1 MFFYNVDLCHVHNC
15 LFCLSDFTDFPDFRT
30 FSKIC
35 LTFGL
40 YCLFRLSDSIDMNP
54 YQQKKRW
61 KYSLLTFAV
70 VIASGSL
77 LYTNYLVRNIA
88 KSERTRAQVWAMSMK
103 QVLASDDNDFL
114 NYVFAVRDSSLVPAI
129 VTDNRG
135 DIQLSR
141 GLDSTK
147 VFIKLEAEG
156 NKKLKYDPPYFQ
168 SELDYMKKQHEPIQL
183 KVLGQQ
189 WLVYYKD
196 SPLLTQLK
204 FFPYIQLSLIAI
216 FLLMAY
222 AAFSSSRKSEQDQVW
237 VGLAKETAHQLGT
250 PISSLMAW
258 IELMKE
264 KFNAEDDPLIG
275 EMENDV
281 KRLEIVADRF
291 SKIGSTP
298 KLEEHKVYDVVKD
311 FVDYFRIRVSK
322 NISFELTGNPH
333 LLAGLN
339 VPLFDWVLENLL
351 KNAVNAIDGKGKIK
365 VDISGNKIKKQVF
378 IDVSDTGKGIPR
390 SKFDTVFQPGYTTRK
405 RGWGLGLSLTKR
417 MVENYHNG
425 QIFVRDSEVGKGT
438 TFRIVLKN
446 IRHDKQT
453 ATK

>member
-1 MFFYNVDLCHVHNC
+1 
-15 LFCLSDFTDFPDFRT
+15 
-30 FSKIC
+30 
-35 LTFGL
+35 
-40 YCLFRLSDSIDMNP
+40 MNP

-77 LYTNYLVRNIA
+77 LYTSYLARNIA
-88 KSERTRAQVWAMSMK
+88 RSERTRAEVWALSMK
-103 QVLASDDNDFL
+103 HLLIADDDDFL
-114 NYVFAVRDSSLVPAI
+114 GYVISVRDSLSVPAI
-129 VTDNRG
+129 VTNNKG
-135 DIQLSR
+135 DVQFTR
-141 GLDSTK
+141 GLDPTK
-147 VFIKLEAEG
+147 TPIKLEAE
-156 NKKLKYDPPYFQ
+156 NSKTKKYDPEYFKQ
-168 SELDYMKKQHEPIQL
+168 ELAYMQGQHSPIKY
-183 KVLGQQ
+183 KVYGEE

-204 FFPYIQLSLIAI
+204 FFPYIQLSVIAI
-216 FLLMAY
+216 FLLVAY
-222 AAFSSSRKSEQDQVW
+222 TAFSSSRKSEQNQVW

-264 KFNAEDDPLIG
+264 KFNAEDDPLIA

-298 KLEEHKVYDVVKD
+298 KLEEHKVYEVVKD
-311 FVDYFRIRVSK
+311 FVDYFKVRVSK
-322 NISFELTGNPH
+322 NISFQLTGNPH
-333 LLAGLN
+333 LQAGVN
-339 VPLFDWVLENLL
+339 IPLFDWVLENLL
-351 KNAVNAIDGKGKIK
+351 KNAVNAIEGKGSIH

-378 IDVSDTGKGIPR
+378 IDVTDTGKGIPR

-417 MVENYHNG
+417 MIENYHNG
-425 QIFVRDSEVGKGT
+425 QIFVKDSELGKGT
-438 TFRIVLKN
+438 TFRIILKN
-446 IRHDKQT
+446 VRHDKQT
-453 ATK
+453 KH

>member
-1 MFFYNVDLCHVHNC
+1 
-15 LFCLSDFTDFPDFRT
+15 
-30 FSKIC
+30 
-35 LTFGL
+35 
-40 YCLFRLSDSIDMNP
+40 MNP

-70 VIASGSL
+70 IIASGSL

-88 KSERTRAQVWAMSMK
+88 KSERTRAQIWAMSMK

-114 NYVFAVRDSSLVPAI
+114 NYVFAVRDSSIVPAI
-129 VTDNRG
+129 VTDEKG

-141 GLDSTK
+141 GLDSSKTN
-147 VFIKLEAEG
+147 IKLAAEG
-156 NKKLKYDPPYFQ
+156 NKKLKYDPLYFQ
-168 SELDYMKKQHEPIQL
+168 SELTYMKKQHDPIKL
-183 KVLGQQ
+183 TVLGNQ
-189 WLVYYKD
+189 WFVFYKD
-196 SPLLTQLK
+196 SELLRQLK
-204 FFPYIQLSLIAI
+204 LFPYVQLSVIAI
-216 FLLMAY
+216 FLLTAY
-222 AAFSSSRKSEQDQVW
+222 TAFSSSRKSEQNQVW

-264 KFNAEDDPLIG
+264 KFNAEEDPLIA

-291 SKIGSTP
+291 SKIGSKP
-298 KLEEHKVYDVVKD
+298 QLEEHKVYDVVKD
-311 FVDYFRIRVSK
+311 FVDYFRVRVSK
-322 NISFELTGNPH
+322 NIGFELKGNPH
-333 LLAGLN
+333 LVAGIN
-339 VPLFDWVLENLL
+339 IPLFDWVLENLL
-351 KNAVNAIDGKGKIK
+351 KNAVNAIEGKGAIK
-365 VDISGNKIKKQVF
+365 VEISGNKIKKLVY
-378 IDVSDTGKGIPR
+378 IDVTDTGKGIPR

-417 MVENYHNG
+417 MIENYHNG

-446 IRHDKQT
+446 VKYDKKT
-453 ATK
+453 AA

>member
-1 MFFYNVDLCHVHNC
+1 
-15 LFCLSDFTDFPDFRT
+15 
-30 FSKIC
+30 
-35 LTFGL
+35 
-40 YCLFRLSDSIDMNP
+40 MNP

-70 VIASGSL
+70 IIASGSL

-103 QVLASDDNDFL
+103 QIGSSDDNDFL
-114 NYVFAVRDSSLVPAI
+114 NYVFAVRDSSTVPAI
-129 VTDNRG
+129 VTDERG

-147 VFIKLEAEG
+147 TFIKLEAEDKTKG
-156 NKKLKYDPPYFQ
+156 KARKQYDPGYFK
-168 SELDYMKKQHEPIQL
+168 SELVYMKKQHAPIKL
-183 KVLGQQ
+183 TVFGTR

-196 SPLLTQLK
+196 SDLLTELK
-204 FFPYIQLSLIAI
+204 YFPYVQLSVIAI
-216 FLLMAY
+216 FLLLAY
-222 AAFSSSRKSEQDQVW
+222 TAFSSSRRSEQNQVW

-264 KFNAEDDPLIG
+264 KFSAEDDPLIA

-281 KRLEIVADRF
+281 RRLEIVADRF

-298 KLEEHKVYDVVKD
+298 KLEEHSVFEVVKD
-311 FVDYFRIRVSK
+311 FIDYFRVRVSK
-322 NISFELTGNPH
+322 NISFEMAGNRD
-333 LLAGLN
+333 LKAGLN

-351 KNAVNAIDGKGKIK
+351 KNAVNAIEGKGEIK
-365 VDISGNKIKKQVF
+365 VEISGNKIKKQVF
-378 IDVSDTGKGIPR
+378 IDITDTGKGIPR

-417 MVENYHNG
+417 MVENYHDG
-425 QIFVRDSEVGKGT
+425 QVFVRESELGKGT

-446 IRHDKQT
+446 IKDDKPT
-453 ATK
+453 AA

>member
-1 MFFYNVDLCHVHNC
+1 
-15 LFCLSDFTDFPDFRT
+15 
-30 FSKIC
+30 
-35 LTFGL
+35 
-40 YCLFRLSDSIDMNP
+40 MNP

-77 LYTNYLVRNIA
+77 LYTSYLARNIA
-88 KSERTRAQVWAMSMK
+88 RSERTRAEVWALSMK
-103 QVLASDDNDFL
+103 HLLMADDDDFL
-114 NYVFAVRDSSLVPAI
+114 GYVVSVRDSLSVPAI
-129 VTDNRG
+129 VTDAKG
-135 DIQLSR
+135 EVQFTR
-141 GLDSTK
+141 GLDPTK
-147 VFIKLEAEG
+147 THIKLAAEG
-156 NKKLKYDPPYFQ
+156 KKGLTYDPEYFKR
-168 SELDYMKKQHEPIQL
+168 ELAYMQDQHAPIKY
-183 KVLGQQ
+183 KVYNVQ

-196 SPLLTQLK
+196 SFLLTQLK
-204 FFPYIQLSLIAI
+204 FFPYIQLSVIAI

-222 AAFSSSRKSEQDQVW
+222 TAFSSSRKSEQDQVW

-264 KFNAEDDPLIG
+264 KYNAEGDTLIA

-298 KLEEHKVYDVVKD
+298 KLEEHKVYEVVKD
-311 FVDYFRIRVSK
+311 FVDYFKVRVSK
-322 NISFELTGNPH
+322 NISFQLTGNPH
-333 LLAGLN
+333 LQAGVN
-339 VPLFDWVLENLL
+339 IPLFDWVLENLL
-351 KNAVNAIDGKGKIK
+351 KNAVNAIEGKGSIH

-378 IDVSDTGKGIPR
+378 IDVTDTGKGIPR

-417 MVENYHNG
+417 MIENYHNG
-425 QIFVRDSEVGKGT
+425 QIFVKDSELGKGT
-438 TFRIVLKN
+438 TFRIILKN
-446 IRHDKQT
+446 VRHDKQT
-453 ATK
+453 KS

>member
-1 MFFYNVDLCHVHNC
+1 
-15 LFCLSDFTDFPDFRT
+15 
-30 FSKIC
+30 
-35 LTFGL
+35 
-40 YCLFRLSDSIDMNP
+40 MNP

-70 VIASGSL
+70 IIASGSL

-103 QVLASDDNDFL
+103 QVGASDDNDFL
-114 NYVFAVRDSSLVPAI
+114 NYVFAVRDSSTVPAI
-129 VTDNRG
+129 VTDELG

-147 VFIKLEAEG
+147 TFIKLEAEDKTKG
-156 NKKLKYDPPYFQ
+156 KARKRYDPGYFK
-168 SELDYMKKQHEPIQL
+168 SELTYMKKQHAPIKL
-183 KVLGQQ
+183 TVFGTR

-196 SPLLTQLK
+196 SDLLTELK
-204 FFPYIQLSLIAI
+204 YFPYVQLSVIAI
-216 FLLMAY
+216 FLLLAY
-222 AAFSSSRKSEQDQVW
+222 TAFSSSRRSEQNQVW

-264 KFNAEDDPLIG
+264 KFSAEDDPLIA

-281 KRLEIVADRF
+281 RRLEIVADRF

-298 KLEEHKVYDVVKD
+298 KLEEHSVFDVVKD
-311 FVDYFRIRVSK
+311 FIDYFRVRVSK
-322 NISFELTGNPH
+322 NINFEMAGNRE
-333 LLAGLN
+333 LKAGLN

-351 KNAVNAIDGKGKIK
+351 KNAVNAIEGKGEIK
-365 VDISGNKIKKQVF
+365 VEISGNKIKKQVF
-378 IDVSDTGKGIPR
+378 IDITDTGKGIPR

-417 MVENYHNG
+417 MVENYHDG
-425 QIFVRDSEVGKGT
+425 QVFVRESELGKGT

-446 IRHDKQT
+446 IKDDKPT
-453 ATK
+453 AA

>member
-1 MFFYNVDLCHVHNC
+1 
-15 LFCLSDFTDFPDFRT
+15 
-30 FSKIC
+30 
-35 LTFGL
+35 
-40 YCLFRLSDSIDMNP
+40 MNP

-77 LYTNYLVRNIA
+77 FYTSYLVRNIA
-88 KSERTRAQVWAMSMK
+88 KSERTRAEVWALSMK
-103 QVLASDDNDFL
+103 QLFSADDDDFL
-114 NYVFAVRDSSLVPAI
+114 GYISAVRDSLSVPAI
-129 VTDNRG
+129 VTNNKG
-135 DIQLSR
+135 DVQYTR
-141 GLDSTK
+141 GLDPTK
-147 VFIKLEAEG
+147 TNNKLEAET
-156 NKKLKYDPPYFQ
+156 NKAKTYDPAYFKR
-168 SELDYMKKQHEPIQL
+168 ELAYMQEQHTPIRY
-183 KVLGQQ
+183 KVYTDQ

-196 SPLLTQLK
+196 SALLTQLK
-204 FFPYIQLSLIAI
+204 YFPYVQLSVIAI
-216 FLLMAY
+216 FLLLAY
-222 AAFSSSRKSEQDQVW
+222 TAFSSSRKSEQDQVW

-264 KFNAEDDPLIG
+264 RFVTQDDSLII

-298 KLEEHKVYDVVKD
+298 KLEDHKVYDVVKD
-311 FVDYFRIRVSK
+311 FVDYFRVRVSK
-322 NISFELTGNPH
+322 SISVELNGNPH
-333 LLAGLN
+333 LQAGIN

-351 KNAVNAIDGKGKIK
+351 KNAVNAIEGKGSIH
-365 VDISGNKIKKQVF
+365 VEISGNKIKKQVF
-378 IDVSDTGKGIPR
+378 IDVTDTGKGIPR

-417 MVENYHNG
+417 IVENYHNG
-425 QIFVRDSEVGKGT
+425 QIYVKDSELGKGT

-446 IRHDKQT
+446 TRHDLQAKS
-453 ATK
+453 